1 MVPVQEVLDIDA
13 WGQMGFKH
21 HPGPRSFAAL
31 RMTGGGPG
39 QMGSWLLPDPRSF
52 AALRMTG
59 GRLGHKEAPRRRVTQ
74 LGSLITCVLI
84 ALLVS
89 GLVLLLGPG
98 SRASAMA
105 DNGAAGHVY
114 VLNNDLSGSN

>member
-13 WGQMGFKH
+13 PGQMGFKH
-21 HPGPRSFAAL
+21 HPGPGSFAAL
-31 RMTGGGPG
+31 RMTGGG
-39 QMGSWLLPDPRSF
+39 
-52 AALRMTG
+52 T
-59 GRLGHKEAPRRRVTQ
+59 GHKEAPRRRVTQ
-74 LGSLITCVLI
+74 LGSLVTCVLI

-89 GLVLLLGPG
+89 SLVLLLGPG

-114 VLNNDLSGSN
+114 VLNNDLSGSNSITVF